1 MWLLFVC
8 VEDRKVSNVED
19 VVFTFFSGRA
29 LWRALDLFK
38 KVSRRW
44 CFWRVGLPIPQEPAG
59 VILFRAWGLCVQME
73 SGGRGWQSRTCV

>member
-38 KVSRRW
+38 RCRGGGASGELV
-44 CFWRVGLPIPQEPAG
+44 C
-59 VILFRAWGLCVQME
+59 LFHKSQLV
-73 SGGRGWQSRTCV
+73 